1 MKKLSLA
8 KETLKRLDDQDVLG
22 AAGASTGCP
31 TLTLCQP
38 TAYISCR
45 VCLTKTLRN
54 CGTTTIA

>member
-8 KETLKRLDDQDVLG
+8 KETLKRLEDQDVLG

-38 TAYISCR
+38 TVYNSCR
-45 VCLTKTLRN
+45 VCPVRTVIR
-54 CGTTTIA
+54 CTTSIA